1 MTYHLPTAPQAP
13 RGSRPPLFSSFG
25 NGKWDA
31 IEGQKKEGRRPLEA
45 GAQPHIGI
53 SRSVLFQ
60 CSMEVVLQLRKVSRF
75 FYLRVLGRLVFSFIS
90 FAPRCISCF
99 RIAGQTLER
108 VDVTCVCFHLLHTG
122 RANDALSHCYVIV
135 ALFSWFGSF
144 SFCSTLFTLGHTS
157 LRMLPP
163 ICWVN

>member
-1 MTYHLPTAPQAP
+1 M
-13 RGSRPPLFSSFG
+13 GSGTQS
-25 NGKWDA
+25 K
-31 IEGQKKEGRRPLEA
+31 GRRRTA
-45 GAQPHIGI
+45 GDLWKLAHNRTSESADRCCFSAPWRLCFN
-53 SRSVLFQ
+53 SA
-60 CSMEVVLQLRKVSRF
+60 KVSRF